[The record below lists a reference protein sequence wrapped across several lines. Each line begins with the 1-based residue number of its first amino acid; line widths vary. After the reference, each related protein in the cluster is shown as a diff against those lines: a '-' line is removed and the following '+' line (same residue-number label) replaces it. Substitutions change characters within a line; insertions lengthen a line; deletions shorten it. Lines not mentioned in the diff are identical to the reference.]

1 MDTQDI
7 PGITISFNVSINGDN
22 IWNIAIDKTM

>member
-7 PGITISFNVSINGDN
+7 PGITISLNVSINGDN